1 METALKHLAC
11 ALLLSLLPTIA
22 AAAAWQ
28 GDQQAGALRFTATQ
42 AGAKFTGHFGEFKV
56 RFDFDPA
63 NPAKGVLDVTI
74 MTASADS
81 SDSERDELMHGRDF
95 FWAEHFPEATYHAE
109 GFKRDGKAWV
119 ASGKL
124 TLRGVTQP
132 VTVRFEAKPKLKQL
146 SMQGGATLH
155 RLEFGVGQGD
165 WKETT
170 WLADPVDVAFDLSL
184 PQGTA
189 TASP

>member
-1 METALKHLAC
+1 MAIPLRLLSC
-11 ALLLSLLPTIA
+11 ALLVVLLPAVA

-28 GDQQAGALRFTATQ
+28 GDQHSGALRFTATQ
-42 AGAKFTGHFGEFKV
+42 AGAKFAGHFGQFKV
-56 RFDFDPA
+56 RFDFDPE

-74 MTASADS
+74 ATASADT
-81 SDSERDELMHGRDF
+81 SDAERDEVLHGRDF
-95 FWAEHFPEATYHAE
+95 FWVEHFPEATYHAD

-124 TLRGVTQP
+124 TLRGVAQP
-132 VTVRFEAKPKLKQL
+132 VTVRFEANPKLQRL
-146 SMQGGATLH
+146 GMNGGATLR

-170 WLADPVDVAFDLSL
+170 WLADTVDVAFDLSL
-184 PQGTA
+184 QQGTA
-189 TASP
+189 AASP